1 MKLSVFFL
9 ISTLCLSACTES
21 ELDSSDTL
29 QANPDALEDT
39 VSTLDEGPVEPE
51 GPFANVYLKSPLQ
64 GDGLTLVSLPDLTDP
79 DGYLT
84 GTNAIVR
91 NCINE
96 AGGPFIL
103 CNLKQ
108 TAQPGSDGSY
118 LHIMPSTDS
127 DPDDPFAEVMMYYHM
142 VAAHDYFTDTLGM
155 DPLTVPLLAVVNVQL
170 NFFGGWQPFDN
181 AAYMPK
187 ETLQQFQI
195 DGIDED
201 AIVFGQGTAID
212 FSYDA
217 AVIRHEYT
225 HAMIGATRLSGTA
238 YDEHGID
245 GASMA
250 MHEAH
255 ADYFA
260 ATMSDD
266 PVIGSYALQ
275 GVGGVDMS
283 RDLSRFRSCPADMV
297 GEVHVDGE
305 MYGSALWAIREALG
319 AELADRIIFDALL
332 NFTPAMNFKNATEIV
347 LARAQQEGPDVSSA
361 ITQAFAERGLLDC
374 KRIKDYEDFTVT
386 QSGQMPTFIE
396 GTQSTGIL
404 AFSEFAP
411 GYMQYKVD
419 VPEGTKAIR
428 VMVAVPEQQGF
439 GFGGGG
445 GVALDVVWRHDAPIT
460 YEFPSGGGAI
470 TQADA
475 IMPLESTGN
484 SFYEVVVSG
493 SCLTPGTHYMQFQ
506 SRSQGQNQMHA
517 MILGFLETDSGN
529 GEYICPN

>member
-1 MKLSVFFL
+1 MKLSVSSLLFTLFFA
-9 ISTLCLSACTES
+9 ACS
-21 ELDSSDTL
+21 GSGADLGDIQDSGQDPGEDTL
-29 QANPDALEDT
+29 AP
-39 VSTLDEGPVEPE
+39 LDEGPLEPE
-51 GPFANVYLKSPLQ
+51 GPIANVFMQSPLQ
-64 GDGLTLVSLPDLTDP
+64 DEGLTLVSLPALTDP
-79 DGYLT
+79 DGFLS

-96 AGGPFIL
+96 PGGPFIL

-118 LHIMPSTDS
+118 LHILPSDDT

-142 VAAHDYFTDTLGM
+142 TTAHEYFTATLGM
-155 DPLTVPLLAVVNVQL
+155 NPLPVPLLAIVNVQL
-170 NFFGGWQPFDN
+170 NFFGSWQPFDN
-181 AAYMPK
+181 AAFMPK

-195 DGIDED
+195 EGIDED
-201 AIVFGQGTAID
+201 AIVFGQGTNID

-238 YDEHGID
+238 YDEHGVD
-245 GASMA
+245 SASMA

-275 GVGGVDMS
+275 VAAGVDLS
-283 RDLSRFRSCPADMV
+283 RDLSRFRSCPEDMV
-297 GEVHVDGE
+297 GEMHADGE
-305 MYGSALWAIREALG
+305 IYGSALWAIREAIG

-332 NFTPAMNFKNATEIV
+332 NFTPAMNFKIAAEMV
-347 LARAQQEGPDVSSA
+347 LARAQQEGPEVSSA
-361 ITQAFAERGLLDC
+361 ITQAYAERGLLDC
-374 KRIKDYEDFTVT
+374 KRIKAYEDFTVS
-386 QSGQMPTFIE
+386 QDGDMPTFME

-404 AFSEFAP
+404 AFSDFVP
-411 GYMQYKVD
+411 GYLQYAVEI
-419 VPEGTKAIR
+419 PEGTKAVR
-428 VMVAVPEQQGF
+428 VMLVVPQQQGF

-445 GVALDVVWRHDAPIT
+445 VDMDVVWRHDGPIT
-460 YEFPSGGGAI
+460 YNYPAGGAAI

-475 IMPLESTGN
+475 IMHLEPTGN

-493 SCLTPGTHYMQFQ
+493 SCLTAGTHYMQFQ
-506 SRSQGQNQMHA
+506 SRTEGQNQIHG
-517 MILGFLETDSGN
+517 MILGFLETDTGN
-529 GEYICPN
+529 GEYICSD